1 MITQMINVGLPL
13 NIQWFTRVLPCP
25 DEFMP
30 RKVALIKSK
39 EWAYE
44 KEWHLFYQL
53 NKGYDSEQHSC
64 IKYKPSA
71 IYWGRN
77 ISDINQKIL
86 VDIAKEKDVLAY
98 RMYIYDRSRKYSL
111 RWKKLN

>member
-1 MITQMINVGLPL
+1 MGIPINK
-13 NIQWFTRVLPCP
+13 QWVARILPCP

-44 KEWHLFYQL
+44 KEWRLFYQL
-53 NKGYDSEQHSC
+53 SKGYDPEQHSC

-71 IYWGRN
+71 IYLGRN

-86 VDIAKEKDVLAY
+86 VDIAKEKDLPVY
-98 RMYIYDRSRKYSL
+98 RMYIDERSRKYRL
-111 RWKKLN
+111 RWKNLN